1 MEAERE
7 ALMESAY
14 PEVQAFC
21 QKHGLMFEVIDLRW
35 GVRDVTGAGQE
46 PLFLDEI
53 RRCQELSVGP
63 SFVALLGSR
72 YGPCPAPAT
81 IGEEEFEALAA
92 QLQQEEPQ
100 ALQMLTRRYLKD
112 ENATPPVYALQR
124 PLPHGEQ
131 QSLVLAL
138 RTAAREAERK
148 GLIGQCQRLRYH
160 KSDTHREIE
169 ARLLGPEDEGAA
181 VVFLRETETSLDEEG
196 EEEGEEEDE
205 DARQMLEELKGTV
218 ASACPG
224 LLRVHRA
231 PHAAAPGA
239 LRQKPQPKH
248 LKELCDQF
256 VAVAN
261 YQAIQA
267 LRAREGHPGGGRLLQ
282 ELSHHAALAREHCR
296 TPCWRP
302 ELVDSLCQR
311 LRDSLPR
318 CHPPLVVHG
327 PPGCGKT
334 VLLCHL
340 RGVACQALGPE
351 AVVVFR
357 LLGASQDS
365 CGRDALL
372 ASLCQQV
379 CLALGLSPLG
389 TGDPLLRFHHALL
402 SASRQASQPLVLILD
417 ATESLGTAWLPA
429 VCPPGVQLV
438 ISAQDEGGSGGAFGG
453 DPFVVAPLS
462 AKEAGKALAESLAS
476 AGRTLQP
483 EQRALFWQSF
493 SNGGQALPLSLA
505 VAEARRWP
513 SFASLS
519 ALAVPLTAAE
529 AAHRLCG
536 RLEEAHG
543 SVLVANALSYLACT
557 RNGLSEAEMKDVL
570 SLDNEVL
577 SEVYRS
583 HPPPGKGVLRL
594 PPLLWSHLR
603 RDLNPELEEKWSD
616 GFVLMG
622 FLHRSGATPL
632 PPLFFGVAKGS
643 GKRVPLLP
651 RKGKARSLSA
661 AGHLLGKQN
670 VPGDML
676 GTSREFSAAVEE
688 RYLSRPEDR
697 VRRHLLLADFFRGT
711 WSWGAKKPIVLPSS
725 AKPVSVDR
733 KVTPQPLWFSSRLP
747 NRRKLSEQP
756 FHLLHGGRMEELRRD
771 VLGNMAWISCRVASS
786 GVRILA
792 TDFALCLTHIFCPEL
807 RLVRDCLLLLLDPS
821 VDDAE
826 GRLEPNVVYTEMLA
840 RLESL
845 ASSYPG
851 GLIAG
856 LCQQCKSWLGSRPH
870 PSLVPL
876 DGFLDPPDGPLRKT
890 LPGFPKGT
898 SVLEASP
905 DQRVL
910 LAGSLDGSIIVWDTE
925 DFSVRHVLLGHSAEV
940 RCLRVFA
947 RGTCAIS
954 VAQDR
959 TLRLWS
965 LESGREEAV
974 VPAVPAGDQE
984 WCQLSVDDKH
994 QIVYWVSGSEV
1005 EAWHLGTAAPAFR
1018 ILAEPPGGWLCAAV
1032 FVPRLVVVT
1041 VSAGGCVRLWDSL
1054 SGQLLSRQQL
1064 GGLPE
1069 DAAPTCGALLRK
1081 MGRMVSGFSGG
1092 SLLMVSS
1099 EGNGL
1104 LEKLPEKI
1112 CFVALSEDESLL
1124 AAGFGCRVRIFRPD
1138 PTGFHQ
1144 VLNSDLLHDEEVCAA
1159 AIAADNT
1166 TVFTSSRSECVWVW
1180 RLGQEGW
1187 LRDVWGDEGPPAT
1200 HLTLCGALL
1209 VSASPHAPYLRV
1221 WDPRDDPGRKPLLP
1235 CMASTKCVGLSGGG
1249 KYVCFP
1255 RSLES
1260 CELVLWDVEED
1271 LMTGQEIIFFKIK
1284 NTTCAPAGEERETLD
1299 TSAAVRCLEV
1309 APQRNLAFVGLA
1321 SGTVLVF
1328 PLDSAQ
1334 DVGCIPPAENRKPV
1348 CALALARSEEQVA
1361 VACKDLVQVLD
1372 VGRGDPVPL
1381 IDRPA
1386 FSFYTQIPG
1395 ADISCVALLGGY
1407 RVLYGMTTGQLFLYH
1422 CPQGQVFA
1430 LEAHG
1435 SSGVTCLQTSHREAW
1450 ALSGAAD
1457 SLQCL
1462 WDVDR
1467 CHWEHQMSFRKE
1479 DSFSQGVLCACF
1491 STDDRLLFTASLDQC
1506 VTVWDVSCGALLAVQ
1521 LVHARVTRIVP
1532 TPDGFMA
1539 VTKLGYLIRERFL
1552 HPPSTSSRYDPLGG
1566 IRATCRVTSRRTSGE
1581 EDEDV
1586 AGGQLAH
1593 RGDHATQARHSHL
1606 NNKLSQICRIG

>member
-1 MEAERE
+1 MSLSPPERGLPLRGKGGSRPCNLVRVFVSSTPSDMEAERE

-35 GVRDVTGAGQE
+35 GIRDVTGAGQE
-46 PLFLDEI
+46 ALFLDEI

-81 IGEEEFEALAA
+81 IGEEEFEVLAA

-112 ENATPPVYALQR
+112 ENAAPPVYALQR
-124 PLPHGEQ
+124 PLPHGEE
-131 QSLVLAL
+131 QSLVLSL
-138 RTAAREAERK
+138 RRAAREAERK

-169 ARLLGPEDEGAA
+169 ARLLGSGPEDEGAA
-181 VVFLRETETSLDEEG
+181 VVFLRETETSPDEEG

-205 DARQMLEELKGTV
+205 NARQVLEELKGTV

-224 LLRVHRA
+224 LLRVHRV
-231 PHAAAPGA
+231 PRAAAPGA

-261 YQAIQA
+261 YQA
-267 LRAREGHPGGGRLLQ
+267 LRGLWAREGHPGGGRLLQ
-282 ELSHHAALAREHCR
+282 ELGHHATLARERCH

-340 RGVACQALGPE
+340 RGAACQALGPK

-379 CLALGLSPLG
+379 CLALGLYLPG
-389 TGDPLLRFHHALL
+389 TGDPLLCFHHMLL

-417 ATESLGTAWLPA
+417 AMENLGTAWLPA

-438 ISAQDEGGSGGAFGG
+438 VSARDEGGSGGAFGG

-462 AKEAGKALAESLAS
+462 AEEAGKALAESLAS

-483 EQRALFWQSF
+483 EQQALFRQGF
-493 SNGGQALPLSLA
+493 SNGGQALALSLA
-505 VAEARRWP
+505 LAEAIRW
-513 SFASLS
+513 ASYGPLS
-519 ALAVPLTAAE
+519 ALAVPLTATE

-536 RLEEAHG
+536 RMEEAHG
-543 SVLVANALSYLACT
+543 SVLVANALGYLACA

-594 PPLLWSHLR
+594 PPLLWSRLH

-622 FLHRSGATPL
+622 FLHR
-632 PPLFFGVAKGS
+632 
-643 GKRVPLLP
+643 
-651 RKGKARSLSA
+651 
-661 AGHLLGKQN
+661 
-670 VPGDML
+670 
-676 GTSREFSAAVEE
+676 EFSAVVEE
-688 RYLSRPEDR
+688 RYLSQPEDH

-711 WSWGAKKPIVLPSS
+711 WSWGAKKPVVLPSS

-792 TDFALCLTHIFCPEL
+792 ADFALCLTHLFCPEL

-845 ASSYPG
+845 VPSYPG

-876 DGFLDPPDGPLRKT
+876 AGFLDPPDGPLRKT

-898 SVLEASP
+898 SILEASP
-905 DQRVL
+905 DHRML
-910 LAGSLDGSIIVWDTE
+910 LAGSSDGSIIVWDTE
-925 DFSVRHVLLGHSAEV
+925 DFSVHHVLLGHSGENQKG
-940 RCLRVFA
+940 RVFLPGHLLLT
-947 RGTCAIS
+947 RGAKGRQCQAAAIN
-954 VAQDR
+954 
-959 TLRLWS
+959 
-965 LESGREEAV
+965 
-974 VPAVPAGDQE
+974 
-984 WCQLSVDDKH
+984 
-994 QIVYWVSGSEV
+994 VSTDPPSFPQV

-1032 FVPRLVVVT
+1032 FVPRLVVAT
-1041 VSAGGCVRLWDSL
+1041 VSGGCVRLWDSL
-1054 SGQLLSRQQL
+1054 SGQFLSKQQL
-1064 GGLPE
+1064 GGLRE

-1092 SLLMVSS
+1092 SLLMVPAL
-1099 EGNGL
+1099 GL

-1124 AAGFGCRVRIFRPD
+1124 AAGFGRRVRIFRPD

-1144 VLNSDLLHDEEVCAA
+1144 VLNSDLLHNEEVCAA

-1166 TVFTSSRSECVWVW
+1166 TVFTSSWSECIWAW

-1187 LRDVWGDEGPPAT
+1187 LRDVWGDQGPPAT
-1200 HLTLCGALL
+1200 HLTLCGSLL

-1221 WDPRDDPGRKPLLP
+1221 WDPGDDPGCKPLPP
-1235 CMASTKCVGLSGGG
+1235 CMAGAKCVGLSGGG
-1249 KYVCFP
+1249 KYICFP

-1260 CELVLWDVEED
+1260 CELVLWDVEE
-1271 LMTGQEIIFFKIK
+1271 
-1284 NTTCAPAGEERETLD
+1284 GEERETLD

-1328 PLDSAQ
+1328 PLDLPQ

-1361 VACKDLVQVLD
+1361 VACEDLVQVLD
-1372 VGRGDPVPL
+1372 VGQGHPGPL

-1422 CPQGQVFA
+1422 CPRGQVFA

-1435 SSGVTCLQTSHREAW
+1435 SSGVTCLQTSHGEAW

-1467 CHWEHQMSFRKE
+1467 CRWEHRMSFRKE
-1479 DSFSQGVLCACF
+1479 DSFAQGVLCACF

-1506 VTVWDVSCGALLAVQ
+1506 VTVWDVSCGALLAAQ

-1532 TPDGFMA
+1532 TPDGFVA
-1539 VTKLGYLIRERFL
+1539 ATRLGYLVRERFL
-1552 HPPSTSSRYDPLGG
+1552 RSPSTSSRYDPLGG
-1566 IRATCRVTSRRTSGE
+1566 IRAAWRVTSRRTGGE

-1586 AGGQLAH
+1586 PSGQMG
-1593 RGDHATQARHSHL
+1593 RQGDHATHAGHSHL